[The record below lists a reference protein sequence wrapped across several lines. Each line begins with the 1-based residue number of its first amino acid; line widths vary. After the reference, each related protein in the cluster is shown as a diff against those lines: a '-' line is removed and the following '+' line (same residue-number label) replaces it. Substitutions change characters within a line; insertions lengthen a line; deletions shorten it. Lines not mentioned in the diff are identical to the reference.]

1 MTTDQKQNI
10 RQSLEQL
17 LASLKGGVPD
27 VTLGYCADENE
38 MASRV
43 SEAHLELVIHDRR
56 LGGIRE
62 IEEALR
68 RMDRQDYGKC
78 DECGEDIGAA
88 RLFARPTATLCVD
101 CQNERERGAAA

>member
-1 MTTDQKQNI
+1 VTTDQKQHI
-10 RQSLEQL
+10 RQSLEQH
-17 LASLKGGVPD
+17 LASLKGSVPE

-43 SEAHLELVIHDRR
+43 SEAHLELVMHDRR

-68 RMDRQDYGKC
+68 RMDHPEYGAC
-78 DECGEDIGAA
+78 EECGEDIGAA
-88 RLFARPTATLCVD
+88 RLLARPTAKLCVD
-101 CQNERERGAAA
+101 CQIERERGAAA